1 MGLLLS
7 YTEVSIQTKQTN
19 LLVKYIKEGKEP
31 ITVELF
37 IGLAKL
43 EEQSEKQRLEETN
56 KAKEDALE
64 KK

>member
-56 KAKEDALE
+56 KAKEE
-64 KK
+64 

>member
-43 EEQSEKQRLEETN
+43 EEQSEKQRSEETN
-56 KAKEDALE
+56 KAKEE
-64 KK
+64 

>member
-43 EEQSEKQRLEETN
+43 EEQSEKQRSEETN
-56 KAKEDALE
+56 RAKEE
-64 KK
+64 